1 MYFKLRLEE
10 AINDSKIL
18 YYGKIYQKK
27 LPQTNIYLVDK
38 IEHPLT
44 DAAVSILK
52 NSDNMIAETVFKIA
66 GGKYV
71 NNTGSINSA
80 ILMLNNFCERNN
92 IKTSDIKIVDGS
104 GVSKNNLMTADFMT
118 GFLVAESKLPD
129 FETFKT
135 SMASPGEGTLRNR
148 MLYLGDELKAKT
160 GTLSDVSAMAGYI
173 KTRQGNEYAFD
184 IMIND
189 AKSLP
194 ADKKMLEEMIVRTI
208 YSNY

>member
-1 MYFKLRLEE
+1 
-10 AINDSKIL
+10 
-18 YYGKIYQKK
+18 
-27 LPQTNIYLVDK
+27 
-38 IEHPLT
+38 
-44 DAAVSILK
+44 
-52 NSDNMIAETVFKIA
+52 
-66 GGKYV
+66 
-71 NNTGSINSA
+71 
-80 ILMLNNFCERNN
+80 
-92 IKTSDIKIVDGS
+92 
-104 GVSKNNLMTADFMT
+104 MTADFMT

-129 FETFKT
+129 FEAFKA